1 MSYYES
7 GEKTRVYHH
16 TAPVNSLYAINEALR
31 LVVDETLQVR
41 WDRHR
46 DAASHLYSRLE
57 AAGLEMVVAA
67 EHRLSPL
74 TLVRI
79 PEGVDDA
86 DIRGSLLNKHDIELG
101 GGLGK
106 FAGKAWRIG
115 LMGENATV
123 ARADYIA
130 DALVSIATG

>member
-1 MSYYES
+1 LLMSYYES
-7 GEKTRVYHH
+7 GEKTRAYHH
-16 TAPVNSLYAINEALR
+16 TAPVNSLYAMNEALR
-31 LVVDETLQVR
+31 LVVEETLQVR

-46 DAASHLYSRLE
+46 DAANQLYSRLE
-57 AAGLEMVVAA
+57 AAGLEMIVAA

-86 DIRGSLLNKHDIELG
+86 AIRGGLLNNKNIELG

-106 FAGKAWRIG
+106 FAGNAWRIG
-115 LMGENATV
+115 LMGQNATV
-123 ARADYIA
+123 DRADFIA
-130 DALVSIATG
+130 DALISEL